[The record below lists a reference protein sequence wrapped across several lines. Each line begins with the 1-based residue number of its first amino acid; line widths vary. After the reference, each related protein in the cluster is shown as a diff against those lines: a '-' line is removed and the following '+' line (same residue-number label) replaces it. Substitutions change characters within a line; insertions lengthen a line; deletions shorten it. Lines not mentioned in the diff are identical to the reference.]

1 MKKSS
6 IVSGNQFQQAKSKMD
21 EVFTELAK
29 HGFFDFSVSG
39 EKIKDKRVEVIISA
53 GKEHKY
59 TIPADELP

>member
-1 MKKSS
+1 MKRSS
-6 IVSGNQFQQAKSKMD
+6 IVSSNQFQQAKSKMD

-39 EKIKDKRVEVIISA
+39 KKVKDRRVEVIISA

-59 TIPADELP
+59 TIPADQLT